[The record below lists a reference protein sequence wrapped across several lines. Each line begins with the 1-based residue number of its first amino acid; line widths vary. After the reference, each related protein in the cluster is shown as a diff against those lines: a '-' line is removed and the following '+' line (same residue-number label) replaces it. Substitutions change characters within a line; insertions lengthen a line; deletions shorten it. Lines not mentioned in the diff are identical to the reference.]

1 VFGALVVASHGLGTS
16 AAAAVKAG
24 YIGEV
29 DVVDVAKAAPPNSRA
44 CRIRLSS
51 HLFYDCIRN

>member
-1 VFGALVVASHGLGTS
+1 MFGALVVASHGLVTS
-16 AAAAVKAG
+16 AAAVKAG

-29 DVVDVAKAAPPNSRA
+29 DVADAAKAAPPNSRA